1 MVSSRAEAIAIKNEL
16 DNGAIFS
23 DVYKKYKPDSSH
35 DGDQGIEAVNTSI
48 TINETEFTIN
58 DLDLNEADINK
69 EDDHFW
75 IIKATEEYTSKQ
87 YDEYLQREREK
98 ERIREAKIKAA
109 EEAKREKARQQE
121 LQAKKE
127 KEEAEKQA
135 YFDEISKYKY
145 GTKDR
150 PIVKEIILYSLVS
163 EIGLRLDFGK
173 GVRVR
178 AVRGNL
184 NCTDVFGDRVISEKV
199 EDKQVRI
206 NNNKEDRYHSYKYE
220 YRRPLDS
227 VHNLAVFEIMDTR
240 TLRAGGIEE
249 CSFIPTKVVE

>member
-1 MVSSRAEAIAIKNEL
+1 MKKLILIITLCLFYSLSWGQDITHKRWSLIVVPSKAEAIAIKNEL
-16 DNGAIFS
+16 DNGAVFS

-109 EEAKREKARQQE
+109 EEAKR
-121 LQAKKE
+121 
-127 KEEAEKQA
+127 
-135 YFDEISKYKY
+135 
-145 GTKDR
+145 
-150 PIVKEIILYSLVS
+150 
-163 EIGLRLDFGK
+163 
-173 GVRVR
+173 
-178 AVRGNL
+178 
-184 NCTDVFGDRVISEKV
+184 
-199 EDKQVRI
+199 
-206 NNNKEDRYHSYKYE
+206 
-220 YRRPLDS
+220 
-227 VHNLAVFEIMDTR
+227 
-240 TLRAGGIEE
+240 
-249 CSFIPTKVVE
+249 